1 VLDHGGHGIG
11 RQMHEGPFIAN
22 VPTEDAGWFTLRPGN
37 TVALEPMLVTG
48 AGRYKHKRD
57 GWAVVTVDGSRAAHA
72 EHTIVVTDAGG
83 QPLTVL

>member
-1 VLDHGGHGIG
+1 
-11 RQMHEGPFIAN
+11 MHEGPFIAN
-22 VPTEDAGWFTLRPGN
+22 VPTEEAGWFTLRPGN

-72 EHTIVVTDAGG
+72 EHTIVVTDTGG